1 MAEPG
6 PVDRPRSAPTAGPP
20 GPARGDAAGVT
31 RGFLFADLRD
41 YTGFVETHG
50 NRAGAALLARYRAL
64 VREIVAAA
72 AGAEIRTEG
81 DSFYV
86 VFGSVSAAVGCGL
99 AIIEAA
105 AATAGDPDPI
115 HVGVGVHAGETVET
129 AEGFVGSAVNIA
141 ARLCAEAQ
149 SGEVVVSETVRG
161 LTRTQIEV
169 EFQPLGSRRL
179 KGVPEPLVLYRVVP
193 RGTVG
198 AGAVHPRRVA
208 GLPRTRFLAACLA
221 AAVVLVVGAGIVVLG
236 GSRAAPTASPIASP
250 VTAAASATPAAA
262 RSPAGTPSTSP
273 APTAAPTPALF
284 PDAVEV
290 AILAALPSTL
300 AQACVRGGTLDDARL
315 AGFTGYVN
323 VDSHDPNPN
332 APKQIFIPV
341 TPSGSHGGL
350 TCRPDTGATRFY
362 VMAPAN
368 PPSNASNPLR
378 PPTTS
383 GEEYL
388 GYLTGQQSLPFGSCS
403 TDKRAYELW
412 TGPSGSGTLACM
424 NPYDGRPWIYFSFGK
439 GRYLGFATRDD
450 SNYAALYAWWEELKT
465 FLP

>member
-20 GPARGDAAGVT
+20 GPASGDAAGVT

-41 YTGFVETHG
+41 YTGYVETHG

-64 VREIVAAA
+64 VREVVASA

-99 AIIEAA
+99 AIIAAA
-105 AATAGDPDPI
+105 AATAADPDPI

-141 ARLCAEAQ
+141 ARLCAEAK

-179 KGVPEPLVLYRVVP
+179 KGVPEPLACYRVVP
-193 RGTVG
+193 RGTAS
-198 AGAVHPRRVA
+198 AGAARPPRAA
-208 GLPRTRFLAACLA
+208 GRRPRLVA
-221 AAVVLVVGAGIVVLG
+221 AALAVAVVVVIAVALIG
-236 GSRAAPTASPIASP
+236 GSHAVTPTTAPSAAALAIPSPSASGSASAGPTAPASLGP
-250 VTAAASATPAAA
+250 FPNAAEA
-262 RSPAGTPSTSP
+262 
-273 APTAAPTPALF
+273 
-284 PDAVEV
+284 

-300 AQACVRGGTLDDARL
+300 AQPCVRGGTPNDASL
-315 AGFTGYVN
+315 AGISG
-323 VDSHDPNPN
+323 
-332 APKQIFIPV
+332 FILNHQPDAGPDYLISV
-341 TPSGSHGGL
+341 TPTRSRGGV
-350 TCRPDTGATRFY
+350 TCHPATGATRLY
-362 VMAPAN
+362 VMEPMSVGYARGTN
-368 PPSNASNPLR
+368 QLLSL
-378 PPTTS
+378 
-383 GEEYL
+383 GDEYL
-388 GYLTGQQSLPFGSCS
+388 GYLAGYHHLVFGSCA
-403 TDKRAYELW
+403 TEELAYEPW
-412 TGPSGSGTLACM
+412 SGPSGSGQLACM

-439 GRYLGFATRDD
+439 GRYLAFATRDD
-450 SNYAALYAWWEELKT
+450 SNYAALYAWWEQLRT